1 MVHGQAYECV
11 KSWIANIATWFKRG
25 KLYRKL
31 YRNNLLAAKES
42 LR

>member
-11 KSWIANIATWFKRG
+11 QSLATWFKRG